1 MAPEA
6 AENPRR
12 MFDIRKSELDDA
24 GNRVL
29 SIEMP
34 ALRTHAADVERVIG
48 AEGPYFLR
56 YEARQGEH
64 VRSGRFSPDRP
75 RFRLRF
81 RRGVDPD
88 GAWLVRVDA
97 VGDNEEWQR
106 PLWRQWVFVQSAL
119 RRTQAEIDALAQR
132 YAPIFVFS
140 QREKYFPVSF
150 RTLLRAPPI
159 RESDEVM
166 KIKTIFGKEAV
177 PLGQL
182 GEFMRFNGHSE
193 YLLDF
198 NFFSMKRS
206 VFASLGGDPY
216 SAVIYYSYL
225 EDPQSDRFFISYHQI
240 YAYDTKTGLARITNI
255 GPHVFDRESMMLV
268 FDGGD
273 RPSSMIIS
281 GHLENQTI
289 FFLKKLKRW
298 SQGRIRVPFDDERT
312 LKLGE
317 HPVIAVGEGSHALYP
332 TSGEYQLSLLREIAG
347 YIDRDVIRGRPPR
360 SEGGIVPSQVLSPPS
375 LGSRGLPTYGL
386 RSLGLDRLVS
396 RIQRKSGGADPYR
409 AFLVFSGYWVDVPGT
424 QNARFPPFTRNMT
437 EIADWVD
444 GAYEWIWDDVP
455 EHYHQNNGLILRFLR
470 ENLEDF

>member
-1 MAPEA
+1 MAPEGSD
-6 AENPRR
+6 NLKR
-12 MFDIRKSELDDA
+12 MFDIRRSELDDS
-24 GNRVL
+24 GDRLL
-29 SIEMP
+29 SIDMP
-34 ALRTHAADVERVIG
+34 ALRTHAAEVQRVIG
-48 AEGPYFLR
+48 HSGPFSLR
-56 YEARQGEH
+56 YEARSGEH
-64 VRSGRFSPDRP
+64 VHSGPIDVEEARF
-75 RFRLRF
+75 FLRF

-88 GAWLVRVDA
+88 GVWQVRVEA
-97 VGDNEEWQR
+97 VGPDESWVK
-106 PLWRQWVFVQSAL
+106 PLWSQWLFVQSAL
-119 RRTQAEIDALAQR
+119 RRSAEVIDELAQR

-140 QREKYFPVSF
+140 EREKYFPVSL
-150 RTLLRAPPI
+150 RTLLRARPI

-166 KIKTIFGKEAV
+166 KIKTIFGKESI
-177 PLGQL
+177 PLSRL

-198 NFFSMKRS
+198 NVFSMKRS
-206 VFASLGGDPY
+206 VFASLGGDPRD
-216 SAVIYYSYL
+216 AVIYYSYI
-225 EDPQSDRFFISYHQI
+225 EDPGSERFFITYHQI

-255 GPHVFDRESMMLV
+255 GPHVFDRESMILV
-268 FDGGD
+268 FEGSD

-289 FFLKKLKRW
+289 FFLGKLKRW

-312 LKLGE
+312 LKFGD

-347 YIDRDVIRGRPPR
+347 YVDRDVIRGRPSRAQAAIQPT
-360 SEGGIVPSQVLSPPS
+360 QVLSPPS
-375 LGSRGLPTYGL
+375 LGSGGVPTYGL
-386 RSLGLDRLVS
+386 RSLGLDRLTS
-396 RIQRKSGGADPYR
+396 RIRKKGDGADPYR

-455 EHYHQNNGLILRFLR
+455 ESYHQNNGLILRFLR